1 MAHWSS
7 RSIAEKVCLDMLH
20 QDLNFTGW
28 LHILE
33 QSLVAML
40 QPWALISTS
49 SCTGSIMSM
58 VSQSICDMHISCH
71 VHVHVDV
78 MFAMYTCHVCMS
90 DPTWANLWY
99 SLGWNQKNNIHAISC
114 TCWNM
119 SKNMSTMYEH
129 VKDHVKHVGPCKR
142 TCRTCKRTCKT
153 CK

>member
-1 MAHWSS
+1 
-7 RSIAEKVCLDMLH
+7 MLH
-20 QDLNFTGW
+20 QDFNLTGW

-58 VSQSICDMHISCH
+58 VSQSICNMHIYCH

-90 DPTWANLWY
+90 EPT
-99 SLGWNQKNNIHAISC
+99 
-114 TCWNM
+114 
-119 SKNMSTMYEH
+119 
-129 VKDHVKHVGPCKR
+129 
-142 TCRTCKRTCKT
+142 
-153 CK
+153 